1 VGGAPPAAAEEE
13 FDEVCFEFG
22 IELDDVTTEREMQG
36 KHSGVGQDGSDG
48 ASGDALD
55 EVLYKIDIPAN
66 RYDLLCMEGIARAL
80 NVFLGNAE
88 IPRFH
93 PIEPAAG
100 RQQMRVA
107 PETALIRPF
116 VVCAVLRD
124 VRFDPERYASFIELQ
139 DKLHTNICRQRT
151 LVAIGTHDLDTL
163 QGPFSYEALPPED
176 ISFKPL
182 KQEKEF
188 RADDLMEF
196 YKSDLKLRKF
206 LPIISGSP
214 VFPVIYDANRTV
226 LSLPPIINGAH
237 SAITLETK
245 NVFIECTATDLTKAH
260 IVLNT
265 MCAMFSEYC
274 SEPFAIEPVEVTSPA
289 GEVSATPQLQ
299 DAEFMVEAAKVSKA
313 VGHSFSADEV
323 ARMLRRMQLGAEV
336 TGGGEAVAVK
346 VPITRSDILHACD
359 IYEDVAIGFGYNNI
373 VRTIPKARTVGKEL
387 PINHL
392 SELLRQE
399 CAMSGFTEILT
410 WALISHVEN
419 FDNIRRADDGR
430 TAVTLGNPK
439 TAEFQECRTSL
450 LPGALKT
457 LGASKDSALPV
468 KLFEVGEVVLL
479 SDETDTGARNERR
492 LVAVH
497 SSKESGFEV
506 VHGLLN
512 RVMEV
517 MGVAWEGAGGAG
529 GRYGTYGWVES
540 DDGEDSTFFAGRSA
554 RVSYGGQEI
563 GSFGVLHPEVL
574 DNFSIP
580 FPTSAL
586 EIRLEPFCFDQFQKL
601 LV

>member
-1 VGGAPPAAAEEE
+1 
-13 FDEVCFEFG
+13 
-22 IELDDVTTEREMQG
+22 M
-36 KHSGVGQDGSDG
+36 
-48 ASGDALD
+48 
-55 EVLYKIDIPAN
+55 
-66 RYDLLCMEGIARAL
+66 
-80 NVFLGNAE
+80 
-88 IPRFH
+88 
-93 PIEPAAG
+93 
-100 RQQMRVA
+100 
-107 PETALIRPF
+107 
-116 VVCAVLRD
+116 
-124 VRFDPERYASFIELQ
+124 
-139 DKLHTNICRQRT
+139 
-151 LVAIGTHDLDTL
+151 
-163 QGPFSYEALPPED
+163 
-176 ISFKPL
+176 
-182 KQEKEF
+182 
-188 RADDLMEF
+188 
-196 YKSDLKLRKF
+196 
-206 LPIISGSP
+206 
-214 VFPVIYDANRTV
+214 
-226 LSLPPIINGAH
+226 
-237 SAITLETK
+237 
-245 NVFIECTATDLTKAH
+245 
-260 IVLNT
+260 
-265 MCAMFSEYC
+265 
-274 SEPFAIEPVEVTSPA
+274 
-289 GEVSATPQLQ
+289 
-299 DAEFMVEAAKVSKA
+299 
-313 VGHSFSADEV
+313 
-323 ARMLRRMQLGAEV
+323 
-336 TGGGEAVAVK
+336 
-346 VPITRSDILHACD
+346 
-359 IYEDVAIGFGYNNI
+359 
-373 VRTIPKARTVGKEL
+373 GKEL

-497 SSKESGFEV
+497 CGKESGFEV

-574 DNFSIP
+574 ENFNIP

>member
-1 VGGAPPAAAEEE
+1 M
-13 FDEVCFEFG
+13 CFEFG

-36 KHSGVGQDGSDG
+36 KHTGVAQDAMGDG
-48 ASGDALD
+48 DD
-55 EVLYKIDIPAN
+55 QVLYKIDIPAN

-80 NVFLGNAE
+80 NVFLGNVDV
-88 IPRFH
+88 PRFRLAD
-93 PIEPAAG
+93 PQGG

-116 VVCAVLRD
+116 VVCAVLRG

-163 QGPFSYEALPPED
+163 QGPFSYEAQPPED
-176 ISFKPL
+176 ISFTPL
-182 KQEKEF
+182 KQEREF
-188 RADDLMEF
+188 QADDLMEF

-245 NVFIECTATDLTKAH
+245 NVFIECTATDLTKAN

-265 MCAMFSEYC
+265 VCAMFSEYC
-274 SEPFAIEPVEVTSPA
+274 AEPFTIEPVDVTSPA
-289 GEVSATPQLQ
+289 GEVSTTPNLQ
-299 DAEFMVEAAKVSKA
+299 PSEFTVEASKVSKS
-313 VGHSFSADEV
+313 VGHAFTADEV
-323 ARMLRRMQLGAEV
+323 ARMLRRMQLDAEV
-336 TGGGEAVAVK
+336 REGGEK
-346 VPITRSDILHACD
+346 VTVRAPITRSDILHACD
-359 IYEDVAIGFGYNNI
+359 VYEDEAIGFGYNNI
-373 VRTIPKARTVGKEL
+373 VRTIPKARTVGREL
-387 PINHL
+387 PINHM

-399 CAMSGFTEILT
+399 CAMAGFTEILT
-410 WALISHVEN
+410 WALISHAEN
-419 FDNIRRADDGR
+419 FENVRRADDGQ

-457 LGASKDSALPV
+457 LGASKDAALPI

-479 SDETDTGARNERR
+479 SNDTDTGARNERR
-492 LVAVH
+492 LVAVQCG
-497 SSKESGFEV
+497 KESGFEA

-517 MGVAWEGAGGAG
+517 LGVSWEGAVGSAG
-529 GRYGTYGWVES
+529 PYGTYNWVES
-540 DDGEDSTFFAGRSA
+540 AEDSTFFKGRSA
-554 RVSYGGQEI
+554 CISYGGQEV

-574 DNFSIP
+574 ENFNIP
-580 FPTSAL
+580 FPTSAV
-586 EIRLEPFCFDQFQKL
+586 EIKLEPFCFDQFHKL